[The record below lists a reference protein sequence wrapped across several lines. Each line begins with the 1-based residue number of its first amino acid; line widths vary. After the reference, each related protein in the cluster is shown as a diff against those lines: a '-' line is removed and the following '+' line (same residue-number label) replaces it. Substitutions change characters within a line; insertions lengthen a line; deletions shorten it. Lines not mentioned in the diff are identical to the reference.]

1 MPAAKP
7 VRITVDLDPDLYK
20 DVKRWALEEDAK
32 LADVTRALFRR
43 LIEHPPTAAAIR
55 RELGGD

>member
-1 MPAAKP
+1 MTKP

-20 DVKRWALEEDAK
+20 DVKRWALEADAK

-43 LIEHPPTAAAIR
+43 LLDHPPTAAAIR
-55 RELGGD
+55 RDLDQA